1 MIWIGYILL
10 VLINVFVAFLIKMS
24 RKTTFW
30 GRIVLLLPPLAIFY
44 GIAFLSLTLFYFIKY
59 YLKD

>member
-1 MIWIGYILL
+1 MIGLYILFI
-10 VLINVFVAFLIKMS
+10 LINVFVAFLIKMS

-30 GRIVLLLPPLAIFY
+30 VRVILLIPPISIIY
-44 GIAFLSLTLFYFIKY
+44 GMGFLLLTLFYFIKY

>member
-1 MIWIGYILL
+1 MIGIIFLIFLNVIL
-10 VLINVFVAFLIKMS
+10 AFLIKMS

-30 GRIVLLLPPLAIFY
+30 VRVILLIPPVAIIYCMVF
-44 GIAFLSLTLFYFIKY
+44 GLLTFFYFIKY

>member
-24 RKTTFW
+24 RKTSFW
-30 GRIVLLLPPLAIFY
+30 GRIVLLLPPLAICY